1 MKSTFFNKIENLS
14 FILSFHK
21 LSLVLVI
28 IFGLL
33 ARAYKMPFVILYDEA
48 ATYLDYCD
56 GGFTSFLRIWN
67 VNNHLINTLL
77 MKVSI
82 EIFGN
87 GVIALRLPS
96 FIFGITSHLLIY
108 YISKKIYEK
117 RVALFSTLIYSCTP
131 LLIHFESQ
139 ARGYSIKVTFTLLL
153 FIACFHFLQKPGKT
167 YLVVIAFVSSLG
179 FLTIFSFIFPFLGFL
194 IWIIYDLFKQKKI
207 KKKLIAKYIFQ
218 IVMYTKII
226 SVFFYTPS
234 IILSNG
240 ISSILKVSKEGNVN
254 VYGSFPDG
262 IPTFFTNLINMLFF
276 DNSTLAIIIFCILIF
291 TVLKEEKLKRILLS
305 HFASIIIIHVAVS
318 AIFPSRIFIYTLP
331 FIIIPTGVFISRI
344 LFTIKEV
351 YTVTLPV
358 LQILIF
364 FYFFQNNIYEKYH
377 DNMNNEVIKVIEKL
391 KKIAPDPSKSKILL
405 NVHPGLYKS
414 FKYYQRTNN
423 LPTIEL
429 VTNRHNSKKTGL
441 INRNTYVVSSKTNM
455 MEDDRFTRV
464 FESDFFEV
472 HKSKNL

>member
-1 MKSTFFNKIENLS
+1 MIFTILFALLSCFCFILGTNDYGFSLLKLTFQDVNWNIYEPTTCRYMAYYFSAVFIYLS
-14 FILSFHK
+14 FFSYRFEYLGKRSILKSIIRIYANVKLILFKRIKNLGFKSSFHK
-21 LSLVLVI
+21 LSLVLII

-87 GVIALRLPS
+87 SVIALRIPS

-108 YISKKIYEK
+108 YISKKIYDK

-153 FIACFHFLQKPGKT
+153 FIACFHFLQKPSRT
-167 YLVVIAFVSSLG
+167 YLALISFVSSLG

-194 IWIIYDLFKQKKI
+194 IWIIYDLFKQKTE
-207 KKKLIAKYIFQ
+207 KKLIAKYIFQ
-218 IVMYTKII
+218 VIMYTKII

-262 IPTFFTNLINMLFF
+262 IPTFFINFINMLFF
-276 DNSTLAIIIFCILIF
+276 DNSILAIIIFCILIY
-291 TVLKEEKLKRILLS
+291 TVLKEGKLKPYCFLILL
-305 HFASIIIIHVAVS
+305 
-318 AIFPSRIFIYTLP
+318 L
-331 FIIIPTGVFISRI
+331 
-344 LFTIKEV
+344 
-351 YTVTLPV
+351 
-358 LQILIF
+358 
-364 FYFFQNNIYEKYH
+364 
-377 DNMNNEVIKVIEKL
+377 
-391 KKIAPDPSKSKILL
+391 
-405 NVHPGLYKS
+405 
-414 FKYYQRTNN
+414 
-423 LPTIEL
+423 
-429 VTNRHNSKKTGL
+429 
-441 INRNTYVVSSKTNM
+441 
-455 MEDDRFTRV
+455 
-464 FESDFFEV
+464 
-472 HKSKNL
+472 